1 MKKWLRKISMIQL
14 LIYFSVLLV
23 NAQEASLSGKV
34 SSKDGNPIPGVTVIL
49 KGTTNGTITDSD
61 GHFVLKS
68 IVGSKMLVFSFIGMK
83 SKEVPITAASSSY
96 SVILD
101 EDTYNLE
108 EVVVIG
114 YGSVKKSDLT
124 GSVSSIKNEE
134 IKAFSA
140 ANVLQAL
147 SGRSA
152 GLQVKQNNGSPG
164 GAVSVRIRGT
174 NSIQGSNEPLY
185 VIDGFPS
192 SSSNPTVLNNSDIE
206 SVEILKD
213 ASAIAIY
220 GSRGANGVVLI
231 TTNKGK
237 AGKTKVDYE
246 SSYGT
251 QQLRKKL
258 EMMNAEEYATLYNE
272 QRTNDGQSTY
282 FTQDQ
287 INSFGKGFDWQ
298 NFVFSAA
305 PIQNHSLTISGGT
318 EKTQF
323 SISGSLFDQVG
334 IIKGS
339 DYKRYS
345 IRTNIN
351 HDISKYFS
359 VNYSAT
365 LSRNMLSRK
374 NSEGGRFGAS
384 LISAALLAPPTLT
397 PYNDDGSYRI
407 LHTSY
412 PFLSEGLTN
421 PLNFINETNDFIKSN
436 KVLANASLLFKPVEG
451 LTVKVSGGVENS
463 GDRSDYY
470 QTLNYINSQGYANV
484 STTQFTSILNE
495 NTISY
500 IKTFNKKHS
509 LSAIAGF
516 TYQDFISTSLSGSG
530 RGFLSDIT
538 QTSNLG
544 SASIPGIPGSG
555 YSKSVLLS
563 YLGRINY
570 SYNNKYLFTASFRA
584 DGSSKY
590 SKGNKWGYFP
600 SGAFAWKLKEED
612 FLKDV
617 SFLADLKFRASWGLT
632 GSQAINP
639 YATLNNLYSGK
650 TVFGD
655 ALYTTFAP
663 STTLPGN
670 LKWETTEQTDIGLDV
685 AVLENRIRL
694 TADYYIKNTRDL
706 LNTVQLPSSLG
717 FSSTIQNIGQ
727 IRNRGFEF
735 SINANILNEK
745 FKWDVNANIAFNK
758 SKVIKLYGAQ
768 DILGGYVDM
777 LVFADNMN
785 LLREGEEMSVIY
797 GYLEDGYDD
806 KGSIKYKDT
815 SEDGV
820 INQNDKRII
829 GNPNPDFTYGL
840 NSNMSFKNFE
850 LSLFFQGSQG
860 NDLVNVSNVDN
871 SLVYGYGD
879 NLLKEVL
886 YDHWTP
892 TNTNAKYPKI
902 SRSQS
907 MFFSDRLVE
916 DGSYLRLRNIEFA
929 YNLPLQRWQMNWMRN
944 AQVYASGQNLL
955 TITKYSGWDPEVNS
969 QGGSNSIAQGIDYYS
984 YPTTKTIT
992 FGVRVGF

>member
-1 MKKWLRKISMIQL
+1 MKKWVRKITMISL
-14 LIYFSVLLV
+14 LILLSVMLV
-23 NAQEASLSGKV
+23 NAQETTLSGKV
-34 SSKDGNPIPGVTVIL
+34 SSKDGNPIPGVTIVV
-49 KGTTNGTITDSD
+49 KGTSTGTITDSD
-61 GHFVLKS
+61 GHFTIKS
-68 IVGSKMLVFSFIGMK
+68 PFDSKTLVFSFIGMK
-83 SKEVPITAASSSY
+83 SKEVPITTSTNY
-96 SVILD
+96 NVILD
-101 EDTYNLE
+101 EDTYSLD
-108 EVVVIG
+108 EVVAIG
-114 YGSVKKSDLT
+114 YGTVKKSDLT

-134 IKAFSA
+134 IKAFAA

-152 GLQVKQNNGSPG
+152 GLQVKQNNGAPG
-164 GAVSVRIRGT
+164 GGVSVRIRGT

-206 SVEILKD
+206 SIEILKD

-220 GSRGANGVVLI
+220 GSRGANGVVMI

-246 SSYGT
+246 SSFGT

-272 QRTNDGQSTY
+272 QRTNDGQGAY

-287 INSFGKGFDWQ
+287 INSFGKGYNWQ
-298 NFVFSAA
+298 DLVFRTA
-305 PIQNHSLTISGGT
+305 PIQNHSLTVSGGNEKTQLSISGG
-318 EKTQF
+318 
-323 SISGSLFDQVG
+323 LFDQEG

-339 DYKRYS
+339 NYKRYS

-351 HDISKYFS
+351 HDISKKFS
-359 VNYSAT
+359 VSYSAT
-365 LSRNMLSRK
+365 LTRNTTSQK
-374 NSEGGRFGAS
+374 KSEGARFGAS
-384 LISAALLAPPTLT
+384 LISSALLAPPTLT
-397 PYNDDGSYRI
+397 PYNEDGSYRI

-412 PFLSEGLTN
+412 PFLSEGMTN
-421 PLNFINETNDFIKSN
+421 PLNFMNEMNDDVKSN
-436 KVLANASLLFKPVEG
+436 KVLANASILFKPVEG
-451 LTVKVSGGVENS
+451 LTVKVYGGIENS
-463 GDRSDYY
+463 DDRSDYY
-470 QTLNYINSQGYANV
+470 RTLNYINSQGVASV
-484 STTQFTSILNE
+484 TATQSTSILNE

-500 IKTFNKKHS
+500 TKTFNQKHN
-509 LSAIAGF
+509 LSAVAGF
-516 TYQDFISTSLSGSG
+516 TYQDFINTSLSGG
-530 RGFLSDIT
+530 GKGFLSDVT
-538 QTSNLG
+538 ETANLG
-544 SASIPGIPGSG
+544 SASIPDIPGSG

-570 SYNNKYLFTASFRA
+570 SYNNKYLFTVSFRA

-590 SKGNKWGYFP
+590 SEDNKWGYFP

-617 SFLADLKFRASWGLT
+617 SFLTDLKFRASWGVT

-639 YATLNNLYSGK
+639 YATLNSLFSGK

-663 STTLPGN
+663 SSTLPGN
-670 LKWETTEQTDIGLDV
+670 LKWETTEQTNIGMDI

-694 TADYYIKNTRDL
+694 TADYYIKNTSDL
-706 LNTVQLPSSLG
+706 LNTVQLPSSSG
-717 FSSTIQNIGQ
+717 FSNTIQNVGQ
-727 IRNRGFEF
+727 IRNQGLEL
-735 SINANILNEK
+735 SINANVLTGK
-745 FKWDVNANIAFNK
+745 FNWSVDANIALNK
-758 SKVIKLYGAQ
+758 SKVIKLYDGQ
-768 DILGGYVDM
+768 EILGGYVDM

-785 LLREGEEMSVIY
+785 LLREGEEVGVFY
-797 GYLEDGYDD
+797 GYMEDGYDE
-806 KGSIKYKDT
+806 KGNIKYKDA
-815 SEDGV
+815 SADGM
-820 INQNDKRII
+820 INLNDKRII
-829 GNPNPDFTYGL
+829 GNPNPDFIYGF
-840 NSNMSFKNFE
+840 NSNMSFRNFE

-860 NDLVNVSNVDN
+860 NDLVNISSVDN

-886 YDHWTP
+886 YNHWTP

-902 SRSQS
+902 TRSQS
-907 MFFSDRLVE
+907 MNFSDRLVE
-916 DGSYLRLRNIEFA
+916 DGSYLRLRNVELA
-929 YNLPLQRWQMNWMRN
+929 YNLPFQRWQMNWIRN

-969 QGGSNSIAQGIDYYS
+969 QGGSNSIAQGIDHYS
-984 YPTTKTIT
+984 YPTAKSIT